1 MLKKRPR
8 FLFVSLCSIIPV
20 IVWASTVTSIDFKS
34 ASDSSEID
42 IQSDGPVS
50 FQKSE
55 NSNDKQIVLDLKG
68 STLAKNASRNLD
80 TSSFD
85 SKVLLV
91 SPYSVGDD
99 SSNSR
104 VVIQLREMASAN
116 VTQDGNLLKIT
127 VPNSGKSAANDSA
140 TTSASAPATTAAAT
154 QENASSA
161 AVPDA
166 PPGSEDAPATPAAS
180 AQTTEGVKVQGQVI
194 EEGSK
199 KSTASSRS
207 EESPHIKDKLDQFID
222 SRETRRFTGSPITLK
237 VRDADVTDV
246 FRLIAESSGFNIV
259 LGEDVKGKI
268 TMSVEGVPWDQA
280 LDVILHTQKLGAER
294 NNNILRIVGLANLT
308 AEKQAELSAKIA
320 AEASAPR
327 VTRVFPISY
336 AKLEDL
342 VTILQKFSSVTT
354 NAPGATGAT
363 AAAPATT
370 VVQLDARTNSIIVR
384 DIPENIERV
393 KKLIEILDTQTPQV
407 LIESKI
413 VEATETFSKSIG
425 GSLGFGAPNSNSQF
439 FSSFAGGDP
448 IDPLFANGTV
458 APVFSGG
465 AAASGASSTSSSSST
480 GGPVPGGNFG
490 VSPQL
495 AFLPSS
501 MRLNA
506 LLNLAESE
514 SSIKIISA
522 PRTVVLDKESASI
535 VESTPVQV
543 PALTSTQNGPV
554 STSTIAQANLSLNVV
569 PTITNEGSVIMQLN
583 VSDDVPFPL
592 AGGTQAVANRNI
604 TTRVLVESGSTLVMG
619 GIYTVNITKN
629 SSGFP
634 FLRNIP
640 IIGAL
645 FGNELNSDARTELFF
660 FITPRILNLKEAGVT
675 QT

>member
-1 MLKKRPR
+1 M
-8 FLFVSLCSIIPV
+8 

-34 ASDSSEID
+34 SSDTSEID
-42 IQSDGPVS
+42 IQADGPIS

-55 NSNDKQIVLDLKG
+55 NAGDKQIVLDLKDA
-68 STLAKNASRNLD
+68 SLAKNASRNLD

-91 SPYSVGDD
+91 SPYSVGDAG
-99 SSNSR
+99 NSR
-104 VVIQLREMASAN
+104 IVIQLRDMASAN
-116 VTQDGNLLKIT
+116 VTQDGNILRVA
-127 VPNSGKSAANDSA
+127 VPNNGKSFGNDSVTGSSGA
-140 TTSASAPATTAAAT
+140 VAT
-154 QENASSA
+154 QESTTGS
-161 AVPDA
+161 VPAA
-166 PPGSEDAPATPAAS
+166 PPGSEDAPSIPAAGNEK
-180 AQTTEGVKVQGQVI
+180 TESIKVQGQAL
-194 EEGSK
+194 ENPTGAK
-199 KSTASSRS
+199 DTSSI
-207 EESPHIKDKLDQFID
+207 HDGDGTHMKDKLDQFID
-222 SRETRRFTGSPITLK
+222 ARETRRFTGSPITLK

-294 NNNILRIVGLANLT
+294 NNNILRIVSLANLT
-308 AEKQAELSAKIA
+308 SEKQAELSAKVA
-320 AEASAPR
+320 SEASAPR

-336 AKLEDL
+336 AKLGDL
-342 VTILQKFSSVTT
+342 VTVLTKFSSSTSGTSAV
-354 NAPGATGAT
+354 AGASAAGGA
-363 AAAPATT
+363 ATT
-370 VVQLDARTNSIIVR
+370 VVQADERTNSIIVR

-413 VEATETFSKSIG
+413 VEATESFSNSIG
-425 GSLGFGAPNSNSQF
+425 GQLGFGNSNSNTQF

-448 IDPLFANGTV
+448 IDPLFANGTS
-458 APVFSGG
+458 APVFGSG
-465 AAASGASSTSSSSST
+465 AAASGAGSSSSGSSGGST
-480 GGPVPGGNFG
+480 PGGSFG

-501 MRLNA
+501 IRLNA
-506 LLNLAESE
+506 LLNLSE
-514 SSIKIISA
+514 SQSDIKIISA

-535 VESTPVQV
+535 VQSTPVQV

-554 STSTIAQANLSLNVV
+554 STSTIAQANLSLNVI

-583 VSDDVPFPL
+583 VSNDVPFPL
-592 AGGTQAVANRNI
+592 AGGSQAVANRNI

-619 GIYTVNITKN
+619 GIYTINRSIN
-629 SSGFP
+629 SAGFP

-645 FGNELNSDARTELFF
+645 FGSETKQDQRTELFF

-675 QT
+675 QS

>member
-1 MLKKRPR
+1 MWKKKSPL
-8 FLFVSLCSIIPV
+8 LFVSLGSIIPM

-34 ASDSSEID
+34 SSNTSEID
-42 IQSDGPVS
+42 IQADGPIS

-55 NSNDKQIVLDLKG
+55 NAGDKQIVLDLKDA
-68 STLAKNASRNLD
+68 SLAKNASRNLD

-91 SPYSVGDD
+91 SPYSVGDVG
-99 SSNSR
+99 NSR

-116 VTQDGNLLKIT
+116 VTQSGNLLKIT
-127 VPNSGKSAANDSA
+127 IPNSGKSTDNDSA
-140 TTSASAPATTAAAT
+140 SSSSAAPTAAAAT
-154 QENASSA
+154 QESSTGS
-161 AVPDA
+161 VPAA
-166 PPGSEDAPATPAAS
+166 PPGSEDAPPTPAAGNEKTDS
-180 AQTTEGVKVQGQVI
+180 VKVQGQTL
-194 EEGSK
+194 ESPTSSK
-199 KSTASSRS
+199 NTASL
-207 EESPHIKDKLDQFID
+207 HDGDGTHMKDKLDQFID
-222 SRETRRFTGSPITLK
+222 ARETRRFTGSPITLK

-259 LGEDVKGKI
+259 LGEEVKGKI

-308 AEKQAELSAKIA
+308 AEKQAELSAKVA
-320 AEASAPR
+320 SEASAPR

-342 VTILQKFSSVTT
+342 VQILQKFSSVTGTT
-354 NAPGATGAT
+354 NAAIGAGAS
-363 AAAPATT
+363 AGAATT
-370 VVQLDARTNSIIVR
+370 VVQLDNRTNSIIVR

-393 KKLIEILDTQTPQV
+393 RKLIEILDTQTPQV

-413 VEATETFSKSIG
+413 VEATESFSKTIG
-425 GSLGFGAPNSNSQF
+425 GSLGFGNANSTSQF

-448 IDPLFANGTV
+448 IDPLFANATSAPIFASGSIASGTGS
-458 APVFSGG
+458 ASGSSGG
-465 AAASGASSTSSSSST
+465 T
-480 GGPVPGGNFG
+480 VPGGSFG

-495 AFLPSS
+495 AFLPSNI
-501 MRLNA
+501 RLNA
-506 LLNLAESE
+506 LLNLAETE
-514 SSIKIISA
+514 SDIKIISA

-535 VESTPVQV
+535 VQSTPVQV

-554 STSTIAQANLSLNVV
+554 STSTIAQANLSLNVT

-583 VSDDVPFPL
+583 VSNDVPFPL
-592 AGGTQAVANRNI
+592 AGGSQAVANRNI

-619 GIYTVNITKN
+619 GIYTVNTTKN

-645 FGNELNSDARTELFF
+645 FGQEVNSDARTELFF

-675 QT
+675 QS